1 MQFLKTVFWV
11 LLAIVGVMFAF
22 ANSQRVAVS
31 LWSDL
36 VVDTPLWM
44 VALIAFLAG
53 FVPMLV
59 LHRATRWT
67 MRRRLD
73 SANRA
78 LSDTAVLPS
87 TVNREMAP
95 PGAAPITPP
104 PGVA

>member
-1 MQFLKTVFWV
+1 MQFLRTVFWV
-11 LLAIVGVMFAF
+11 LLAVIGVMFAF
-22 ANSQRVAVS
+22 ANSQRVSVA
-31 LWSDL
+31 LWSDI

-53 FVPMLV
+53 FVPMLL
-59 LHRATRWT
+59 LHRTTRWT

-78 LSDTAVLPS
+78 LTETATLPS
-87 TVNREMAP
+87 TAREVPP
-95 PGAAPITPP
+95 PGATPYAPP

>member
-22 ANSQRVAVS
+22 ANSQRVSVA
-31 LWSDL
+31 LWSEM

-59 LHRATRWT
+59 LHRTTRWT

-78 LSDTAVLPS
+78 LTETAVLPS
-87 TVNREMAP
+87 TVRDLPP
-95 PGAAPITPP
+95 PGATPYAPP

>member
-53 FVPMLV
+53 FVPMLI

-67 MRRRLD
+67 MRRRFD
-73 SANRA
+73 SATRA
-78 LSDTAVLPS
+78 LSDSATLPS
-87 TVNREMAP
+87 SVREMAP